1 MQQEKHGFL
10 AAVLASSCCV
20 LPLVLLTVGLG
31 GSVLTMVL
39 VQYKAY
45 LMTFA
50 LAALVY
56 AWVQYARDT
65 KQCAAQA
72 CALVGGRFRKWML
85 GVNTGVVVL
94 FVLITYTPVS
104 SLANVVL
111 QGSLDAAQAPSGL
124 VQTPAS
130 ERPGPAP
137 LARASGESGAT
148 MQREKLT
155 LRVDG
160 MT

>member
-1 MQQEKHGFL
+1 MTQEKHGFL

-20 LPLVLLTVGLG
+20 LPLLLLTVGLG

-39 VQYKAY
+39 MQYKAY
-45 LMTFA
+45 LMTLA

-56 AWVQYARDT
+56 AWVQYARDAKRCT
-65 KQCAAQA
+65 TQA
-72 CALVGGRFRKWML
+72 CALVGGRFRRWML
-85 GVNTGVVVL
+85 GVNTSVVVL
-94 FVLITYTPVS
+94 FFFMTYTPVS

-111 QGSLDAAQAPSGL
+111 QGSLDAAQVTSGL
-124 VQTPAS
+124 VQPPAS

-137 LARASGESGAT
+137 LARASGESGET
-148 MQREKLT
+148 TRREQLT